1 MKVKCKISHELS
13 FEGGGFRRYEAG
25 QTYDIEE
32 PDMEFFEN
40 EAKNK
45 GTVPEAEQS
54 GDVGAYCNTPLLSPK
69 SRGGKKQ

>member
-45 GTVPEAEQS
+45 GTVPDLRAEQS
-54 GDVGAYCNTPLLSPK
+54 GDVESGLSPK
-69 SRGGKKQ
+69 SRGGKK